1 MIGAGRVEV
10 DGKDVRLR
18 FVLGSDYK
26 VTIIIE
32 TIIFFCALTYIM
44 LSITIVS
51 TLAHGFECSPRKL
64 CMLVVSYSQGPK
76 VHCKKN

>member
-32 TIIFFCALTYIM
+32 TIIIFFLCPYLYYVVHYN
-44 LSITIVS
+44 SFYS
-51 TLAHGFECSPRKL
+51 CSW
-64 CMLVVSYSQGPK
+64 V
-76 VHCKKN
+76 